1 MEDLRILRIFA
12 AENQLVMFKRAQVNE
27 LKQRILETRNK
38 IQVISGPRQ
47 VGKST
52 MVKQALQDIAIPYM
66 LVSADNIDHTNTT
79 WIGEIWAT
87 ARARMKA
94 AKDEEYLLVIDEVHK
109 LDNWSEA
116 VKKEWDDDTFNDL
129 NMKVVI
135 LGSSRLLLK
144 DGLTESLAG
153 RYELIRM
160 PHWSYSE
167 IHEAFGLDI
176 DQYIYFGGYPGGA
189 VYINDERRWRRYVKD
204 SIVAPAI
211 ERDVLQTKTVYKP
224 ALMKQLFELGCAYSS
239 EELSL
244 NKMIGQLQDAGNVTT
259 LAGYLTTLDESRLLC
274 GLMKYASDNARK
286 YNSVPKLMVYN
297 TALFS
302 VQSGVNFK
310 KAFTTPK
317 LWGRWVES
325 AVGAYLLNQ
334 ADEYDY
340 KLYYWRER
348 EDEVDFII
356 DYNRQCIAIEVKSGR
371 RTSNEGLGVFRAK
384 FHPVQSFV
392 VGSGGVPLEEF
403 LTWNIGDMLE

>member
-1 MEDLRILRIFA
+1 
-12 AENQLVMFKRAQVNE
+12 MFKRAQVNE
-27 LKQRILETRNK
+27 FKQRILETRNK

-167 IHEAFGLDI
+167 MHEAFGLDI

-371 RTSNEGLGVFRAK
+371 RNSNEGLGVFRAK

>member
-1 MEDLRILRIFA
+1 MYRRVQFKELESRIKEARD
-12 AENQLVMFKRAQVNE
+12 
-27 LKQRILETRNK
+27 K

-52 MVKQALQDIAIPYM
+52 LVKQVLQEIDMPYM
-66 LVSADNIDHTNTT
+66 MVSADNVDHDNSG
-79 WIGEIWAT
+79 WISEMWST

-94 AKDEEYLLVIDEVHK
+94 SGVSEYLLVIDEVHK
-109 LDNWSEA
+109 VDNWSEA
-116 VKKEWDDDTFNDL
+116 VKKEWDEDTFNDL
-129 NMKVVI
+129 GLKVVI

-167 IHEAFGLDI
+167 MHDAFDMDL

-189 VYINDERRWRRYVKD
+189 KYVKDEIRWRRYIKD

-211 ERDVLQTKTVYKP
+211 ERDVLMTKMVYKP
-224 ALMKQLFELGCAYSS
+224 ALMKLLFELGCSYSS
-239 EELSL
+239 KELSL
-244 NKMIGQLQDAGNVTT
+244 NKMLGQLQDAGNVTT
-259 LAGYLTTLDESRLLC
+259 LANYLNTLNESGLLG
-274 GLMKYASDNARK
+274 GLYKYAQDNARK

-302 VQSGVNFK
+302 VQSGMSFN
-310 KAFTTPK
+310 KAFTAPK
-317 LWGRWVES
+317 EWGRWVES
-325 AVGAYLLNQ
+325 AVGAYLLNK

-348 EDEVDFII
+348 NDEVDFVI
-356 DYNRQCIAIEVKSGR
+356 DTNNKLIAIEVKSGR
-371 RTSNEGLGVFRAK
+371 RTTNDGLSEFKKRYN
-384 FHPVQSFV
+384 PDYSFV

-403 LTWNIGDMLE
+403 LSWDLGKLM

>member
-1 MEDLRILRIFA
+1 
-12 AENQLVMFKRAQVNE
+12 MFKRSQFDE
-27 LKQRILETRNK
+27 LKERLLEPRRN

-52 MVKQALQDIAIPYM
+52 MVKQVLQEGITPYL
-66 LVSADNIDHTNTT
+66 LVSADNVEHDSTG
-79 WIGEIWAT
+79 WIGEMWAT

-94 AKDEEYLLVIDEVHK
+94 AKDAEYLLVINEVHK
-109 LDNWSEA
+109 VDNWSEA
-116 VKKEWDDDTFNDL
+116 VKKEWDEDTFNDL

-135 LGSSRLLLK
+135 LGSPRLLLK

-160 PHWSYSE
+160 PHWSFCE
-167 IHEAFGLDI
+167 MREAFGI
-176 DQYIYFGGYPGGA
+176 DVDHYIYFGGYPGGA
-189 VYINDERRWRRYVKD
+189 AYVKDERRWRKYIKD

-211 ERDVLQTKTVYKP
+211 ERDVLQTKTIYKP
-224 ALMKQLFELGCAYSS
+224 ALMKQLFEIGCQYSS

-244 NKMIGQLQDAGNVTT
+244 NKMLGQLQDAGNVTT
-259 LAGYLTTLDESRLLC
+259 LASYLTTLDESRLLC

-286 YNSVPKLMVYN
+286 HNSVPKLMVYN

-302 VQSGVNFK
+302 AQSGVTFT

-325 AVGAYLLNQ
+325 AVGAHLLSQ

-340 KLYYWRER
+340 KLHYWRER
-348 EDEVDFII
+348 DDEVDFIVE
-356 DYNRQCIAIEVKSGR
+356 YNRLCIAIEVKSGK
-371 RTSNEGLGVFRAK
+371 RTCNEGLAAFRNK
-384 FHPVQSFV
+384 FHPVQSLV
-392 VGSGGVPLEEF
+392 VGSGGIPVEEF
-403 LTWNIGDMLE
+403 LTWDIGNLLE

>member
-1 MEDLRILRIFA
+1 MYRRS
-12 AENQLVMFKRAQVNE
+12 QYKE
-27 LKQRILETRNK
+27 LKSRIEETRDK
-38 IQVISGPRQ
+38 IQVVSGPRQ

-52 MVKQALQDIAIPYM
+52 LVKQVLQDVDMPFM
-66 LVSADNIDHTNTT
+66 LVSADNVNKENTG
-79 WIGEIWAT
+79 WIGEMWST

-94 AKDEEYLLVIDEVHK
+94 TGATEYLLVIDEVHK
-109 LDNWSEA
+109 VDNWSEA

-129 NMKVVI
+129 SLKVVI

-160 PHWSYSE
+160 PHWSYGE
-167 IHEAFGLDI
+167 MHEAFNMDV
-176 DQYIYFGGYPGGA
+176 DHYIYFGGYPGGA
-189 VYINDERRWRRYVKD
+189 KYVNDERRWRKYIKD
-204 SIVAPAI
+204 RIVAPAI

-224 ALMKQLFELGCAYSS
+224 ALMRQLFELGCAYSS

-244 NKMIGQLQDAGNVTT
+244 NKMLGQLQDAGNVTT
-259 LAGYLTTLDESRLLC
+259 LAGYLTTLDESRMLC
-274 GLMKYASDNARK
+274 GLHKYASDNVRK

-302 VQSGVNFK
+302 VQSGMNFN

-317 LWGRWVES
+317 AWGRWVES
-325 AVGAYLLNQ
+325 VVGAYLLNE

-348 EDEVDFII
+348 DDEVDFVI
-356 DYNRQCIAIEVKSGR
+356 DADGKLIAIEVKSGR
-371 RTSNEGLGVFRAK
+371 RTTNDGLGEFNKRFNIAY
-384 FHPVQSFV
+384 SFV
-392 VGSGGVPLEEF
+392 VGSGGVPVEEF
-403 LTWNIGDMLE
+403 LCWDLGRLIDEEI

>member
-1 MEDLRILRIFA
+1 MYSRS
-12 AENQLVMFKRAQVNE
+12 QYKE
-27 LKQRILETRNK
+27 LKSRIEEPRDK
-38 IQVISGPRQ
+38 IQVVSGPRQ

-52 MVKQALQDIAIPYM
+52 LVKQVLQDVDSPFM
-66 LVSADNIDHTNTT
+66 LVSADNVDKENTG
-79 WIGEIWAT
+79 WISEMWST

-94 AKDEEYLLVIDEVHK
+94 SGATEYLLVIDEVHK
-109 LDNWSEA
+109 VDNWSEA

-129 NMKVVI
+129 SLKVVI

-160 PHWSYSE
+160 PHWSYGE
-167 IHEAFGLDI
+167 MHDAFNMDLDH
-176 DQYIYFGGYPGGA
+176 YIYFGGYPGGA
-189 VYINDERRWRRYVKD
+189 KYVYDERRWRKYIKD

-211 ERDVLQTKTVYKP
+211 ERDVLQTKMVYKP
-224 ALMKQLFELGCAYSS
+224 ALMRQLFELGCAYSS

-244 NKMIGQLQDAGNVTT
+244 NKMLGQLQDAGNVTT
-259 LAGYLTTLDESRLLC
+259 LAGYLTTLDESRMLC
-274 GLMKYASDNARK
+274 GLHKYASDKVRK

-302 VQSGVNFK
+302 VQSGMNFN

-317 LWGRWVES
+317 AWGRWVES
-325 AVGAYLLNQ
+325 AVGAYLLNE

-348 EDEVDFII
+348 DDEVDFVI
-356 DYNRQCIAIEVKSGR
+356 DADGKLIGIEVKSGR
-371 RTSNEGLGVFRAK
+371 RTMNEGLGEFKKHFNPAY
-384 FHPVQSFV
+384 SFV
-392 VGSGGVPLEEF
+392 VGSGGVPVEEF
-403 LTWNIGDMLE
+403 LSWDLGRLIYE